1 MVFALA
7 GPKGRHC
14 VEKSGGA
21 PVAPVDRRVLS
32 RALVIGLIAAAIGLS
47 GCGRRGALEAPPGM
61 AMESATAGEVPAA
74 PTKPNK
80 KFILD
85 PLL

>member
-1 MVFALA
+1 MVACVGWPERPALR
-7 GPKGRHC
+7 G
-14 VEKSGGA
+14 KSGGA

-32 RALVIGLIAAAIGLS
+32 RAVVIGLIAAAIGLS

-61 AMESATAGEVPAA
+61 AMKSATAGEVPAA